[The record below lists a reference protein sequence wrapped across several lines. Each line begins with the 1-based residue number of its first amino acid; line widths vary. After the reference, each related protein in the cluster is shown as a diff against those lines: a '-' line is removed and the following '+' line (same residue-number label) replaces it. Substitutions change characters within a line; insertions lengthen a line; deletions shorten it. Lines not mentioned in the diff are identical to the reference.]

1 MNKYLVSIL
10 ALLLFMVF
18 GAGCVSDD
26 DGEGAAD
33 WDVTESDAGDDAN
46 NVDCTES
53 DSCACTDFHGD
64 PEGCEDSGCKPWTLS
79 EYDVDKVYD
88 EINDSDKICEDVDDR
103 VVEQHDFCL
112 EEWWISP
119 SDTNAVYSYYDEDD
133 DKWEV
138 YGSRKILGPE
148 GREEL
153 NLVQC
158 SETGD
163 DDVKEVC
170 LDCAPY

>member
-10 ALLLFMVF
+10 ALSLFMVF

-26 DGEGAAD
+26 DGDGTAESE
-33 WDVTESDAGDDAN
+33 VTASDAGDDAG

-79 EYDVDKVYD
+79 EYDVDRLHTELNNSDAYCD
-88 EINDSDKICEDVDDR
+88 EVDDR

-119 SDTNAVYSYYDEDD
+119 SDTNAVYSHYDEDD
-133 DKWEV
+133 DAWV
-138 YGSRKILGPE
+138 IYRSARILGPE
-148 GREEL
+148 AQDAL
-153 NLVQC
+153 DLDSC
-158 SETGD
+158 SPID
-163 DDVKEVC
+163 DEDTAEVC
-170 LDCAPY
+170 SSCSQ